1 MTIYLVYGLDRYD
14 VCNEPYVKKAFAC
27 KIEAEKYCKSK
38 GVYPY
43 NEEVWY
49 VEEIKLE
56 RSPNLD

>member
-38 GVYPY
+38 GVYPH

-49 VEEIKLE
+49 VEGVELE
-56 RSPNLD
+56 RPPNLD

>member
-38 GVYPY
+38 SVYPH

-49 VEEIKLE
+49 VEGVELE
-56 RSPNLD
+56 RPPNLD

>member
-27 KIEAEKYCKSK
+27 KIEAEKYCESK

-49 VEEIKLE
+49 VEGVELE
-56 RSPNLD
+56 RPPNLD

>member
-1 MTIYLVYGLDRYD
+1 MTVYLVYGLDRYD

-27 KIEAEKYCKSK
+27 KIEAEKYCESK

-49 VEEIKLE
+49 VQGVELE
-56 RSPNLD
+56 RPPNLD